1 MNYWDEDVYMN
12 DYINKLLKEVNAGIN
27 NIAAE
32 VLESNQTK
40 IVNKQQLQSQT
51 TLSENLLNAQN
62 AVKLTENSQQNN
74 LIH

>member
-27 NIAAE
+27 NIASE

-62 AVKLTENSQQNN
+62 AVKLTENPQQNN

>member
-27 NIAAE
+27 NIASE

-62 AVKLTENSQQNN
+62 AAKLTENPQQNN